1 MSKRGRFMGMEVVD
15 LDKGE
20 TVKGSLENKIE
31 ESKDEKSP
39 EEKTEKKSVYGVV
52 TNCDNLNL
60 READNQVSKIIK
72 ILPKGTE
79 LEICEEF
86 GKWYRV
92 KVNGYDGYVMAQYV
106 EVI

>member
-1 MSKRGRFMGMEVVD
+1 MSKRGKFMGMEVVD

-20 TVKGSLENKIE
+20 SVKGSLKDKIE
-31 ESKDEKSP
+31 ESNAEKSP
-39 EEKTEKKSVYGVV
+39 EEKSEKKVLKGKVF
-52 TNCDNLNL
+52 NCDNLNL

-106 EVI
+106 EVM

>member
-1 MSKRGRFMGMEVVD
+1 MSKRGKFMGMEVID

-20 TVKGSLENKIE
+20 TVKGSLQDKIE
-31 ESKDEKSP
+31 ETKAEKSL
-39 EEKTEKKSVYGVV
+39 EEKSEKRVLKGKVF
-52 TNCDNLNL
+52 NCDNLNL

-106 EVI
+106 EVM